1 MKLEL
6 VESFG
11 NALSENMIIES
22 ENITAL
28 EYLQE
33 EFSGKIDVITIDPP
47 YNTDISHIGYRD
59 SNFENGWSTFIKE
72 RLALAK
78 ILMSDAGSM
87 FINIDENELVSL
99 LEICYD
105 LFGKEN
111 VNILVWPKI
120 DEPFDMNRV
129 EKPVFNIKSAHEYIV
144 LCYMDKK
151 NTVFSNMRNGKPME
165 SIIKGLGTTSSAK
178 DEIAQL
184 LGKRE
189 MFSTPK
195 PMRLLEEII
204 RISSQKDSIILDFFA
219 GSGTTGH
226 ATMSLNKFDGGRRKF
241 ILVTND
247 ENDICKN
254 VTIPRI
260 KKSIEV
266 YNYRDGFNY
275 YKLRSRYQCDL
286 F

>member
-11 NALSENMIIES
+11 NALNENMIIES

-28 EYLQE
+28 EYLQK

-47 YNTDISHIGYRD
+47 YNTDISYIGYRD
-59 SNFENGWSTFIKE
+59 SNFEDGWSRFIKE

-120 DEPFDMNRV
+120 DEPFDKNRV

-144 LCYMDKK
+144 LCYVNKK
-151 NTVFSNMRNGKPME
+151 ITVFFNMRDGKPME

-189 MFSTPK
+189 IFSTPK

-204 RISSQKDSIILDFFA
+204 RISSKKDSIILDFFA

-226 ATMSLNKFDGGRRKF
+226 ATMSLNQSDGGRRKF

-247 ENDICKN
+247 ENDTCKN

-260 KKSIEV
+260 KRSIEV
-266 YNYRDGFNY
+266 FNYRDGFNY
-275 YKLRSRYQCDL
+275 YKLRS
-286 F
+286 